1 MPGGVANLTP
11 FNTLTPERRRE
22 ISVMGGKA
30 RAEQRRQQRQEIN
43 RIKAEEI
50 ALRELDE
57 AENSVFYLAAL
68 VREMRQLALVTG
80 AIEKP
85 KRCRDGYRWAA
96 TPQHRRRR

>member
-1 MPGGVANLTP
+1 MYNGTANLTP
-11 FNTLTPERRRE
+11 FNTLSPERRRE

-57 AENSVFYLAAL
+57 AENSVYYLAAL
-68 VREMRQLALVTG
+68 VREMKRTALATG
-80 AIEKP
+80 TIQKP
-85 KRCRDGYRWAA
+85 PRHRDGYRWM
-96 TPQHRRRR
+96 TTRRRR

>member
-50 ALRELDE
+50 ARRELDKD
-57 AENSVFYLAAL
+57 ENSVFYLAAL
-68 VREMRQLALVTG
+68 VRDMKRTALATG

>member
-30 RAEQRRQQRQEIN
+30 RAEQRRQQRREID

-50 ALRELDE
+50 AMRELD
-57 AENSVFYLAAL
+57 ENSVFYLAAL
-68 VREMRQLALVTG
+68 VREMKRTALANGT
-80 AIEKP
+80 IQKP
-85 KRCRDGYRWAA
+85 PRHRDGYRWM
-96 TPQHRRRR
+96 TRRR